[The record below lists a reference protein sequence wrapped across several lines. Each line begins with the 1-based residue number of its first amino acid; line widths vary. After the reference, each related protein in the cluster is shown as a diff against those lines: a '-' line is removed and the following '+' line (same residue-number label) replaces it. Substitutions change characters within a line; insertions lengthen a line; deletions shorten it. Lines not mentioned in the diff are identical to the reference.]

1 MMTDTSSIKN
11 AAVSALNN
19 LGRTSYSGDGFTSD
33 QIDAI
38 AEAITNAIAAYDEQ
52 KQSGK
57 N

>member
-1 MMTDTSSIKN
+1 MTDTSSIKN

-38 AEAITNAIAAYDEQ
+38 AEAITSAIAAYDEQ